1 MLFRSLGV
9 PEGAHYIVMDAG
21 DVDKDGDLDILLGNY
36 QFGKRKPG
44 DKIPPGLQMH
54 YIKNLLN

>member
-1 MLFRSLGV
+1 
-9 PEGAHYIVMDAG
+9 MDAG
-21 DVDKDGDLDILLGNY
+21 DVDKDGDIDILLGNY

-54 YIKNLLN
+54 YIKNLLH